1 MGTIDVESSPAN
13 WIRLYQDG
21 MTGAEIVQAYKDTDP
36 LQILGTLARAKNND
50 PNLESRHRYS
60 LVRKARERLQHSTP
74 DDSFSLPW
82 RRRLNELKEYVRGHG
97 RMPRQVGG
105 DATETSLGRWLHAQ
119 RGKVSKGTLT
129 APQRAALDAVGVW
142 DSDRRES
149 RDMARFP
156 ERLRALAAF
165 RARHRRWPTYM
176 NRTDEQEQALGTWLY
191 TLRQA
196 AREDRLPE
204 RVRAVLDEHLP
215 GWLP

>member
-1 MGTIDVESSPAN
+1 MGTADLDTDPAN
-13 WIRLYQDG
+13 WIRLYRDG
-21 MTGAEIVQAYKDTDP
+21 MTGAEIVQACKGADP

-50 PNLESRHRYS
+50 PDLESRHRNS
-60 LVRKARERLQHSTP
+60 LVRKAREHQHSTP
-74 DDSFSLPW
+74 DDSFSPPW
-82 RRRLNELKEYVRGHG
+82 RRRLNELKEYVRDHG
-97 RMPRQVGG
+97 RMPRQIGG

-129 APQRAALDAVGVW
+129 ARQRAALDAIGVW
-142 DSDRRES
+142 DSDRRQS

-156 ERLRALAAF
+156 ERLRALAEF
-165 RARHRRWPTYM
+165 RARHKRWPTYM
-176 NRTDEQEQALGTWLY
+176 NRTDPQEQALGTWLY

-204 RVRAVLDEHLP
+204 RVWAVLDEHVP